1 MKTKLANIVRGK
13 EGKKERTDM
22 QSEIEIN
29 KDLDPLKTNFKGK
42 RTAGIANKVINV
54 EERMTCLK
62 N

>member
-1 MKTKLANIVRGK
+1 
-13 EGKKERTDM
+13 M

-29 KDLDPLKTNFKGK
+29 KDLDPLKINFKGK